1 MSLLFWKEQ
10 PLTTTVLQIILFV
23 LLLVAGVFTVASL
36 NVFASKNNEF
46 REDAIL
52 VNDDYYCFLFC
63 STDRKQLYSNKQNC
77 IAVITVQAVIS
88 ILIGVLLT
96 FLVIQILL
104 LR

>member
-10 PLTTTVLQIILFV
+10 PLKTTVLQIILLV
-23 LLLVAGVFTVASL
+23 LLLVAGVFTLTSL

-46 REDAIL
+46 REDAL
-52 VNDDYYCFLFC
+52 LFDDDYYCFLFC

-77 IAVITVQAVIS
+77 TAVIAVQAVIAV
-88 ILIGVLLT
+88 LIAVLLI
-96 FLVIQILL
+96 FLIIQMLL